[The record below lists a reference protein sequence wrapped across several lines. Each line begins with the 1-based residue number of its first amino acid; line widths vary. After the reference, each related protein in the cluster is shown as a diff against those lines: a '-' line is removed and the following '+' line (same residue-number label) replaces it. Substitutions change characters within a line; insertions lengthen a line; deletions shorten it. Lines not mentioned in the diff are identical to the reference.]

1 MLIRNNFLA
10 MNQKQEKTSLVKPV
24 QQSNTNQ
31 HIAQPAN
38 SASSA
43 AVYNH
48 RRADDYDM
56 TKLNDLE
63 KSIVALKDRINKIK
77 TDDSMDMETK
87 NELMQAMNQ
96 QLADVQAQLAQE
108 RMNQQKDTLM
118 QKEENDKSETKQ
130 NNTASDVDKNGQR
143 TNILELDDD
152 LFSAANSLQHLN
164 KQQATTNA
172 LENKITNRQEEI
184 NHQVNYPRA
193 PEIRLQ
199 GQALELKEQ
208 EVYQMQDRLL
218 LKEKMQEDLLKKANP
233 VSDSSSNHEDSLRIA
248 NQELETDEKDEKAQ
262 DNVADEF

>member
-10 MNQKQEKTSLVKPV
+10 MNQNQEKTSLVKPV

-38 SASSA
+38 SAGSA

-56 TKLNDLE
+56 TKL
-63 KSIVALKDRINKIK
+63 
-77 TDDSMDMETK
+77 
-87 NELMQAMNQ
+87 
-96 QLADVQAQLAQE
+96 
-108 RMNQQKDTLM
+108 
-118 QKEENDKSETKQ
+118 
-130 NNTASDVDKNGQR
+130 
-143 TNILELDDD
+143 
-152 LFSAANSLQHLN
+152 
-164 KQQATTNA
+164 NA

-193 PEIRLQ
+193 LEIRLQ

-208 EVYQMQDRLL
+208 EVYQMQDRLV

-233 VSDSSSNHEDSLRIA
+233 VSDSSSNHEESLRIA
-248 NQELETDEKDEKAQ
+248 NQQLETDEKDEKTQ